1 MKEALLQ
8 LTDAM
13 ANETKGTRGSPWRQ
27 LTAVAEVTLLVPALY
42 FLIKSL
48 VLTPLP
54 FIQFRLVGWDFF
66 AHALMT
72 VVPIALI
79 KLRRQ
84 RLRDYGISLRQLRE
98 PEAIQLAIASSV
110 ILAAVWLVLA
120 GTLLQAGG
128 YQLSLNLPDAWFAKT
143 WPVNETWITLIGVAL
158 TLVFEV
164 VFCGLG
170 EEVMFRGYI
179 QGRLNAAFGRPWT
192 IRGTR
197 IGWGLFLSAAL
208 FGFGHGLGFFNP
220 FGEKDGWS
228 HFTFAWHAAAITGL
242 QGLIFGWVRD
252 HTEGI
257 AAPAI
262 LHALIGLFYGI
273 IIFS

>member
-1 MKEALLQ
+1 MKDSLVQ

-13 ANETKGTRGSPWRQ
+13 ETETKGTKGSPWHRPR
-27 LTAVAEVTLLVPALY
+27 AVAEVTLLVPAFY

-48 VLTPLP
+48 VLTPIP

-98 PEAIQLAIASSV
+98 PEVIKLAVAASV

-120 GTLLQAGG
+120 GTLLQVGG
-128 YQLSLNLPDAWFAKT
+128 YQLSLNLPPMWFGENWQIPSAWK
-143 WPVNETWITLIGVAL
+143 TLIGVTLTVLFEAL
-158 TLVFEV
+158 
-164 VFCGLG
+164 FCGLG

-179 QGRLNAAFGRPWT
+179 QGRLNAAFGRPWQF
-192 IRGTR
+192 RGTR

-228 HFTFAWHAAAITGL
+228 HFTFAWQPAAITAL